1 ALSAAAEPARGREGS
16 GEGPPTLR
24 EPARRR
30 GREPRGV
37 ERRGPRSGRRSG
49 SAHDVQRGRPRG
61 APELVAMKPHE
72 ILLHPYV
79 TEKTLN
85 MLQGTPAQ
93 NQKDGNRLEFLVRR
107 DATKTEIKVAFETL
121 FEVKVEKV
129 NTYIH
134 RDGKHAIIKL
144 RKEFRAEDVAMRIGV
159 Y

>member
-1 ALSAAAEPARGREGS
+1 PALSAAAEAARGREGS

-24 EPARRR
+24 QPARRR
-30 GREPRGV
+30 ACERRGV

-85 MLQGTPAQ
+85 MPQGTPAN
-93 NQKDGNRLEFLVRR
+93 NQKDANRRECPGRR
-107 DATKTEIKVAFETL
+107 
-121 FEVKVEKV
+121 
-129 NTYIH
+129 
-134 RDGKHAIIKL
+134 
-144 RKEFRAEDVAMRIGV
+144 
-159 Y
+159 

>member
-1 ALSAAAEPARGREGS
+1 EGA

-37 ERRGPRSGRRSG
+37 ERRGPRSGRGSG
-49 SAHDVQRGRPRG
+49 STHDVQRGRPRG
-61 APELVAMKPHE
+61 PPELVAMKPHE

-93 NQKDGNRLEFLVRR
+93 NLKDGNRLEFLVRR
-107 DATKTEIKVAFETL
+107 QATRDQVKKAFEDL
-121 FEVKVEKV
+121 FQVHVATV
-129 NTYIH
+129 TTVDR
-134 RDGKHAIIKL
+134 RDGRGAH
-144 RKEFRAEDVAMRIGV
+144 
-159 Y
+159 